1 MAVSDSAF
9 SGLTWRKSSFSDGG
23 GGANG
28 GGADCVEVAAL
39 PSGEILVRHSKQT
52 DGPVLRFTRAEM
64 NAWVRGCQAGEFDDL
79 C

>member
-1 MAVSDSAF
+1 MAIIDNAF
-9 SGLTWRKSSFSDGG
+9 NGLTWRKSSFS

-28 GGADCVEVAAL
+28 GGGECVEVAAL
-39 PSGEILVRHSKQT
+39 PSGEVLFRHSKQA

-64 NAWVRGCQAGEFDDL
+64 NAWVRGCKADEFDDL